1 VTDTSSWVSVARVLR
16 PQGRHGEVLAEIL
29 TDFPERF
36 AILSEVFLQRNPS
49 SLPSPITLEKSWLH
63 KGRVVLKFANV
74 DSISDAESLRGA
86 EVVLPLAARVAL
98 EPDAAY
104 IGDLIGC
111 TVVDLHSPD
120 PATVGTIRDVI
131 QQAHTTDL
139 LVVVDAKGVEQ
150 WIPFARAY
158 VVRMNLENRRIEMD
172 LPAGLLDINAPLT
185 EEERKLQEDAESRDT
200 GIPDTHAL

>member
-1 VTDTSSWVSVARVLR
+1 MNHTCSWVSVARLLR

-36 AILSEVFLQRNPS
+36 ATLREIYIKRDQSA
-49 SLPSPITLEKSWLH
+49 LPSLMTLEKSWLH
-63 KGRVVLKFANV
+63 KGRVVLKFATV
-74 DSISDAESLRGA
+74 DSISSAESLRGA
-86 EVVLPLAARVAL
+86 EVVLPLPARVPL

-104 IGDLIGC
+104 IDDLIGC
-111 TVVDLHSPD
+111 TVVDLHGP
-120 PATVGTIRDVI
+120 PPITIGTIRDVI
-131 QQAHTTDL
+131 QQAQTTDL

-158 VVRMNLENRRIEMD
+158 VVRMDLENRVLEMD

-185 EEERKLQEDAESRDT
+185 EEERKLQHDVESGET
-200 GIPDTHAL
+200 GIQDAHAF